1 MSRAKPA
8 RKPNDGTISNTE
20 RSVLPNR
27 MSSMH
32 PRQERPHG
40 KRYYEK
46 NKEAAEGTD
55 AGVQSAT
62 GSQRTPEGSY
72 RRSIV
77 SALRS
82 VPASIWI

>member
-46 NKEAAEGTD
+46 NKEALKERMREYNQRPEVKERRKAATEG
-55 AGVQSAT
+55 
-62 GSQRTPEGSY
+62 
-72 RRSIV
+72 V
-77 SALRS
+77 S
-82 VPASIWI
+82 